1 MPAIVGLLM
10 TIALAVAIV
19 KWFSG
24 KEDSQEETL
33 QSLPGS
39 GESETAENKSTTGRK
54 MPHVD
59 METTKAIEQET
70 NKTEKMEE
78 KKVNT
83 GARDCFLET
92 LKKLGCQYE
101 IDKED
106 DRIQFA
112 FQGENFVAEATN
124 EGCYVH
130 LWDTFWGQ
138 VELCDIDEFT
148 RLRKAINTSNI
159 NCTTTTVYS
168 INEAGSSVDVH
179 SKKSI
184 LFLPQIPQ
192 VENYLR
198 SELGDFFRAHQIVGY
213 EMAKMRENEEAIES
227 NT

>member
-1 MPAIVGLLM
+1 MPTIIGLLII
-10 TIALAVAIV
+10 IALTVAIV

-24 KEDSQEETL
+24 KEDSQKETL
-33 QSLPGS
+33 QSLPDS
-39 GESETAENKSTTGRK
+39 DEPETVEN
-54 MPHVD
+54 
-59 METTKAIEQET
+59 ETTKAMEQET
-70 NKTEKMEE
+70 NETEKMEE

-83 GARDCFLET
+83 GTRDCFLET

-101 IDKED
+101 IGEED

-112 FQGENFVAEATN
+112 FQGETFVADATN

-138 VELCDIDEFT
+138 VELYDIDEFT

-159 NCTTTTVYS
+159 NCSTTTVHS

-179 SKKSI
+179 CKKSI

-198 SELGDFFRAHQIVGY
+198 SELTDFFRAHQIVSY
-213 EMAKMRENEEAIES
+213 EMAKMREKEKAMES

>member
-1 MPAIVGLLM
+1 MKLIDTAIRCGNKLKFMAICNEDKLWFCAGGGLL
-10 TIALAVAIV
+10 ALAI
-19 KWFSG
+19 FSAAKAG
-24 KEDSQEETL
+24 KKCDDILTRH
-33 QSLPGS
+33 
-39 GESETAENKSTTGRK
+39 N
-54 MPHVD
+54 
-59 METTKAIEQET
+59 
-70 NKTEKMEE
+70 EKMEE

>member
-1 MPAIVGLLM
+1 MSAIVGLLM
-10 TIALAVAIV
+10 MIALTVAIV
-19 KWFSG
+19 KWFHG
-24 KEDSQEETL
+24 KEDREGESV
-33 QSLPGS
+33 QSLPDQ
-39 GESETAENKSTTGRK
+39 GEPEMAERKCTIGEET
-54 MPHVD
+54 PHVD
-59 METTKAIEQET
+59 MEKAQATEQNT

-78 KKVNT
+78 KKFST

-101 IDKED
+101 IDEED

-112 FQGENFVAEATN
+112 FQGEHFVADATN

-130 LWDTFWGQ
+130 LWDIFWEQ
-138 VELCDIDEFT
+138 VELYDIDEFT

-159 NCTTTTVYS
+159 DCATTTVYS

-198 SELGDFFRAHQIVGY
+198 SELSDFFRAHQIVGN
-213 EMAKMRENEEAIES
+213 EMAKMREKEEPME
-227 NT
+227 TKT

>member
-1 MPAIVGLLM
+1 MI
-10 TIALAVAIV
+10 IAWTVAIV
-19 KWFSG
+19 KWFKG

-33 QSLPGS
+33 QSLPDS
-39 GESETAENKSTTGRK
+39 GEPETAENKSTTGRK

-59 METTKAIEQET
+59 METTKAMEQET

-78 KKVNT
+78 MKVNT

-101 IDKED
+101 IDEED
-106 DRIQFA
+106 GRIQFA
-112 FQGENFVAEATN
+112 FQGENFVADATN

-138 VELCDIDEFT
+138 VELYDIDEFT

-159 NCTTTTVYS
+159 NSATTTVYS

-213 EMAKMRENEEAIES
+213 EMAKMREKEEAMES
-227 NT
+227 NTSL

>member
-10 TIALAVAIV
+10 IIIFSVAIV
-19 KWFSG
+19 KWFSD
-24 KEDSQEETL
+24 KEDNQEETAT
-33 QSLPGS
+33 SLPDS
-39 GESETAENKSTTGRK
+39 GEPTKAMEQ
-54 MPHVD
+54 
-59 METTKAIEQET
+59 ETTKAMEQET

-78 KKVNT
+78 KRINT
-83 GARDCFLET
+83 GSRDCFLET

-101 IDKED
+101 IDEED
-106 DRIQFA
+106 ERIQFA
-112 FQGENFVAEATN
+112 FQGENFVADATN

-138 VELCDIDEFT
+138 VELYDIDEFT

-159 NCTTTTVYS
+159 NCSTTTVYS

-213 EMAKMRENEEAIES
+213 EMAKMREKEEAAQDS
-227 NT
+227 GRS

>member
-10 TIALAVAIV
+10 IIIFSVAIV

-24 KEDSQEETL
+24 KENNQEETAT
-33 QSLPGS
+33 SLPDS
-39 GESETAENKSTTGRK
+39 GEPTKAMEQ
-54 MPHVD
+54 
-59 METTKAIEQET
+59 ETTKAMEQET

-78 KKVNT
+78 KKINT
-83 GARDCFLET
+83 GSRDCFLET

-101 IDKED
+101 IDEED
-106 DRIQFA
+106 ERIQFA
-112 FQGENFVAEATN
+112 FQGENFVADATN

-138 VELCDIDEFT
+138 VELYDIDEFT
-148 RLRKAINTSNI
+148 RLRKAINTSNT
-159 NCTTTTVYS
+159 NCSTTTVYS

-213 EMAKMRENEEAIES
+213 EMAKMREKEEAAQDS
-227 NT
+227 GRS

>member
-10 TIALAVAIV
+10 MIALAVAIF
-19 KWFSG
+19 KWSSG
-24 KEDSQEETL
+24 KENSQEETL
-33 QSLPGS
+33 QPLPDS
-39 GESETAENKSTTGRK
+39 GEPETAENKSTTDRK

-101 IDKED
+101 IDEED

-112 FQGENFVAEATN
+112 FQGENFVADATN

-138 VELCDIDEFT
+138 VELYDIDEFT

-159 NCTTTTVYS
+159 NCATTTVYS

-198 SELGDFFRAHQIVGY
+198 SELSDFFRAHQIVGY
-213 EMAKMRENEEAIES
+213 EMAKMREKEEAMGS
-227 NT
+227 